1 MLLDLILSLGV
12 RRRHTPVFLN
22 TRPMLFLQSRRAC
35 RLLESRWVVWVA
47 ARHADHPSAA
57 GAVRHK
63 VKGDG
68 DDEFA
73 YVCDACVE
81 RALTCRSRA
90 ALTRMLA
97 FHILAV
103 AWQVVGSLKTVS
115 HESIPSIC

>member
-1 MLLDLILSLGV
+1 M
-12 RRRHTPVFLN
+12 
-22 TRPMLFLQSRRAC
+22 
-35 RLLESRWVVWVA
+35 VWVA
-47 ARHADHPSAA
+47 AHLADHPLAA

-73 YVCDACVE
+73 YVCDGCVE

-97 FHILAV
+97 FYVWLLLGP
-103 AWQVVGSLKTVS
+103 WQVVGSLKTVS